1 MARTKKTNTKNR
13 SRPQSTET
21 PQAEAI
27 TVAWLVSVMI
37 VTLLDVAAVG
47 LHVYIAAAGVTEQW
61 ALLAGY
67 SLHAAAATGFV
78 SLLLAVAA
86 FKLREEK
93 PPPRVTTY
101 SVLVAAA
108 PLAALLISAL
118 RG

>member
-1 MARTKKTNTKNR
+1 MAHTKKTNTKNR
-13 SRPQSTET
+13 SRPQLTET
-21 PQAEAI
+21 PQAEAV

-47 LHVYIAAAGVTEQW
+47 LHVYIAVAGMTEQR

-78 SLLLAVAA
+78 SLLLAAAA

-108 PLAALLISAL
+108 PSAVLLVSSM